1 MPQYLHSRTIHHSKV
16 WRQGTCLSFVK
27 RGKDYVSPSSFSR
40 RWILGKSTYG
50 RLGPGNGFPW
60 NDLYIHSPWKIF
72 LYSPCLKA
80 TAQRFRAQKLPLRGH
95 EGQGLWISGLTS
107 TTFPGA
113 PGLLFCFTFKL
124 LFEGRVLLLKI
135 SLWKAQ
141 LPWGTIEEVQAEK
154 WHN

>member
-16 WRQGTCLSFVK
+16 WRQGTRFSFVK
-27 RGKDYVSPSSFSR
+27 WGKDCVSPSPFSR
-40 RWILGKSTYG
+40 RWILGKSTHG
-50 RLGPGNGFPW
+50 RLGSGNGFLW

-80 TAQRFRAQKLPLRGH
+80 TAQKLSLRGH
-95 EGQGLWISGLTS
+95 EGQGMWISGLTS
-107 TTFPGA
+107 TTSPGA

-135 SLWKAQ
+135 SLWQAQ
-141 LPWGTIEEVQAEK
+141 LPWETIEEVQAEK